1 MSFAAG
7 SARDGPRGGDEHRDQ
22 SQLTSVSSRELRSRN
37 HASKSKRV
45 QGALLSLASDADTLH
60 LVPRMSIS
68 STLVQNAEIRFHEA
82 TEVLRPFVGC
92 FWVVTAERGAN
103 IRVVPDGSSAISI
116 ELHGQSPSEWSLRG
130 PLLKP
135 DERRFPSAAILVG
148 IRLRPAVAF
157 LVSRIP
163 AQTLVDRRIR
173 LSGISAF
180 DDLTS
185 EHSRPCTAEQC
196 IEILQRF
203 LVRRLEHARIHDV
216 IATAL
221 HEIERAHGSLRVE
234 DVAERCGVTPRH
246 LHRLMRVW
254 VGYGPKRYAT
264 VIRFQATLHEME
276 HEPARRAAALAAHN
290 GYFDQ
295 AHLTLDVARFS
306 GTTPG
311 DLASTGVSDFSKT
324 RCDDLP

>member
-1 MSFAAG
+1 
-7 SARDGPRGGDEHRDQ
+7 
-22 SQLTSVSSRELRSRN
+22 
-37 HASKSKRV
+37 
-45 QGALLSLASDADTLH
+45 
-60 LVPRMSIS
+60 MSIT
-68 STLVQNAEIRFHEA
+68 STVVDRAEIRFHEA

-92 FWVVTAERGAN
+92 FWVVTTEQDAT

-116 ELHGQSPSEWSLRG
+116 QWQERRRSEWSLRG

-135 DERRFPSAAILVG
+135 DERRFASPAILVG

-157 LVSRIP
+157 L
-163 AQTLVDRRIR
+163 
-173 LSGISAF
+173 LSGIPAHTLVGRRIGLNRISAF
-180 DDLTS
+180 HDLAS
-185 EHSRPCTAEQC
+185 EEPPRTPQQC
-196 IEILQRF
+196 IEVLQRF
-203 LVRRLEHARIHDV
+203 LVRRLQHARVHQV

-221 HEIERAHGSLRVE
+221 HEIDREHGSLRVE
-234 DVAERCGVTPRH
+234 DVAARCGVSPRH

-276 HEPARRAAALAAHN
+276 QAPAQPGAALAVQN

-295 AHLTLDVARFS
+295 AHLTLDVTRFS
-306 GTTPG
+306 GETPG
-311 DLASTGVSDFSKT
+311 VLASDGVSDFSKT